1 MEMSIVKTMAKG
13 LALAAAATLAL
24 TTAAC
29 SSGGDS
35 GSSSGGDKINVGVK
49 YDQPGMGLNSNGEIT
64 GFDADMA
71 REIAK
76 RMGKEVNFVESV
88 SSQRETLLQN
98 GTVDMILATY
108 TINEKRDQVIDWAG
122 PYLQAGQD
130 ILVPSDNPKAING
143 PSDLNGKVLCAV
155 EGSNSTEHLRDQ
167 FAKDAQLYP
176 AQTYSEC
183 IELLSSGKVDAVST
197 DDVILAGFAAQDQY
211 KGKFKLIGKPFT
223 EEPYGVGI
231 PQGSDQCEAING
243 AITDIISDGTWA
255 KLVTANFGDAYTPNP
270 AVNPPTPRGCDKN
283 I

>member
-1 MEMSIVKTMAKG
+1 MNMRRKLSVAG
-13 LALAAAATLAL
+13 ALAAAVGLAL
-24 TTAAC
+24 TTTAC
-29 SSGGDS
+29 SSGGS
-35 GSSSGGDKINVGVK
+35 GSGSEDTITVGVK
-49 YDQPGMGLNSNGEIT
+49 YDQPGMGLNENGEIT

-76 RMGKEVNFVESV
+76 RMGKEVKFVESV

-122 PYLQAGQD
+122 PYLNAGQD
-130 ILVPSDNPKAING
+130 ILVTSENPKNIKG
-143 PSDLNGKVLCAV
+143 PGDLNGKVLCAV
-155 EGSNSTEHLRDQ
+155 EGSNSTERLRDQ
-167 FAKDAQLYP
+167 YAQDAQLYP

-183 IELLSSGKVDAVST
+183 IELLSSGNVDAVST

-211 KGKFKLIGKPFT
+211 KGKFQLVGKPFS

-231 PQGSDQCEAING
+231 PQGSDKCETINTAIS
-243 AITDIISDGTWA
+243 DIISDGTWEN
-255 KLVTANFGDAYTPNP
+255 LVKSNFGDSYTPDP
-270 AVNPPTPRGCDKN
+270 SKNPPTPRGCDKN

>member
-1 MEMSIVKTMAKG
+1 MLSRG
-13 LALAAAATLAL
+13 LAIGATLAL
-24 TTAAC
+24 GLTATAC
-29 SSGGDS
+29 SSGGDTDS
-35 GSSSGGDKINVGVK
+35 ADSDTITVGVK
-49 YDQPGMGLNSNGEIT
+49 YDQPGMGLNENGTIT
-64 GFDADMA
+64 GFDADVA

-76 RMGKEVNFVESV
+76 RMGKEVKFVESV

-108 TINEKRDQVIDWAG
+108 TINDKRDQVIDWAG
-122 PYLQAGQD
+122 PYLDAGQD
-130 ILVPSDNPKAING
+130 ILVPADNPKNITG

-167 FAKDAQLYP
+167 FAKEAQLYP

-211 KGKFKLIGKPFT
+211 KGKFTLVGKPFT

-231 PQGSDQCEAING
+231 PQGSDQCEAINQ
-243 AITDIISDGTWA
+243 AIRGIIDDGTWQQ
-255 KLVTANFGDAYTPNP
+255 LVESNFGDTYTPDP
-270 AVNPPTPRGCDKN
+270 SKNPPTPRGCDKN

>member
-1 MEMSIVKTMAKG
+1 MNMRRKLSVAG
-13 LALAAAATLAL
+13 ALAAAVGLAL
-24 TTAAC
+24 TTTAC
-29 SSGGDS
+29 SSGGS
-35 GSSSGGDKINVGVK
+35 GSGSEDTITVGVK
-49 YDQPGMGLNSNGEIT
+49 YDQPGMGLNENGEIT

-76 RMGKEVNFVESV
+76 RMGKEVKFVESV

-122 PYLQAGQD
+122 PYLNAGQD
-130 ILVPSDNPKAING
+130 ILVTSENPKNING
-143 PSDLNGKVLCAV
+143 PGDLNGKVLCAV
-155 EGSNSTEHLRDQ
+155 EGSNSTERLRDQ
-167 FAKDAQLYP
+167 YAQDAQLYP

-183 IELLSSGKVDAVST
+183 IELLSSGNVDAVST

-211 KGKFKLIGKPFT
+211 KGKFQLVGKPFS

-231 PQGSDQCEAING
+231 PQGSDKCEAINT
-243 AITDIISDGTWA
+243 AISDIISDGTWENFV
-255 KLVTANFGDAYTPNP
+255 KSNFGDSYTPDP
-270 AVNPPTPRGCDKN
+270 TKNPPTPRGCDKN